1 MESLEES
8 DTASLD
14 LSCESS
20 IFDEEEENTNEIDSI
35 EVENENIG
43 VNPEILIIWQVQDFL
58 KSYLYLPNGCIE
70 IDRVFCDLHWK
81 PYFINWS
88 NYNDALLSFFKSD
101 LRLTIYENTN
111 EIDSIEVENENIGV
125 NPYQFE
131 PYDSDSSSSQTQD
144 SNSDE
149 SDHDRLENTDW

>member
-1 MESLEES
+1 MCVSMAESDRQHASTMESLEES

-20 IFDEEEENTNEIDSI
+20 IFDEEEENINEI
-35 EVENENIG
+35 N
-43 VNPEILIIWQVQDFL
+43 
-58 KSYLYLPNGCIE
+58 
-70 IDRVFCDLHWK
+70 
-81 PYFINWS
+81 
-88 NYNDALLSFFKSD
+88 
-101 LRLTIYENTN
+101 
-111 EIDSIEVENENIGV
+111 SIEVENENIGV

-131 PYDSDSSSSQTQD
+131 PYDSVFSDSSSSQTQD

>member
-1 MESLEES
+1 MTSQMCVNMAESDTHASTMESLEES

-20 IFDEEEENTNEIDSI
+20 IFDEEEENTNEI
-35 EVENENIG
+35 N
-43 VNPEILIIWQVQDFL
+43 
-58 KSYLYLPNGCIE
+58 
-70 IDRVFCDLHWK
+70 
-81 PYFINWS
+81 
-88 NYNDALLSFFKSD
+88 
-101 LRLTIYENTN
+101 
-111 EIDSIEVENENIGV
+111 SIEVENENIGV

>member
-1 MESLEES
+1 MTSQMCVNMAESDRQHASTTESLEES

-20 IFDEEEENTNEIDSI
+20 IFDEEEENTNEI
-35 EVENENIG
+35 N
-43 VNPEILIIWQVQDFL
+43 
-58 KSYLYLPNGCIE
+58 
-70 IDRVFCDLHWK
+70 
-81 PYFINWS
+81 
-88 NYNDALLSFFKSD
+88 
-101 LRLTIYENTN
+101 
-111 EIDSIEVENENIGV
+111 SIEVENENIGV

>member
-1 MESLEES
+1 MHLPNDQYFYFYRLPVKILATSQMCVSMAESDRQHASTMESLEES

-20 IFDEEEENTNEIDSI
+20 IFDEEEENTNEINSI
-35 EVENENIG
+35 EV
-43 VNPEILIIWQVQDFL
+43 
-58 KSYLYLPNGCIE
+58 
-70 IDRVFCDLHWK
+70 
-81 PYFINWS
+81 
-88 NYNDALLSFFKSD
+88 
-101 LRLTIYENTN
+101 
-111 EIDSIEVENENIGV
+111 EVENENIGV